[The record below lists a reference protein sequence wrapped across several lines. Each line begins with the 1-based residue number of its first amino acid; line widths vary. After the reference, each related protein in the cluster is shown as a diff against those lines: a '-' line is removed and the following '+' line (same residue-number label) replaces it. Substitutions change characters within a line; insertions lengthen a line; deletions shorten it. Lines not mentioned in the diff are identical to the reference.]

1 MNFNYWLINLLCRK
15 LNSPTTVG
23 NAVKIATP
31 TYDWEKIGANV
42 NEGPG
47 TFLLPKLFFCSN
59 RIRLSAFMY
68 HSGRTFM
75 TYSASNC
82 AGTGY
87 KLGLIELT
95 GSDPLNPSSW
105 TKASAPVFQTA
116 NGCVYCASY
125 YAV

>member
-1 MNFNYWLINLLCRK
+1 
-15 LNSPTTVG
+15 
-23 NAVKIATP
+23 
-31 TYDWEKIGANV
+31 
-42 NEGPG
+42 
-47 TFLLPKLFFCSN
+47 
-59 RIRLSAFMY
+59 MY

-95 GSDPLNPSSW
+95 GSDPLSPSSW

-116 NGCVYCASY
+116 NGYGYCASY
-125 YAV
+125 GIMTLIFGLRNDQPGHNGFFLSPSSDIYMVYHANSVIPGMYEKG